1 MIRRFEGAQEI
12 EKASIRKKFINKE
25 VGRKLSCWS
34 SFFALILVFRK
45 ERYRHEENFLY
56 IALCLVALVVL
67 FSGCGIFNG
76 DDGEN
81 TNADPSIPIQWLD
94 VLLDDQYLQRA
105 VMALPVKVDGFSS
118 PLLFQLDTGMDK
130 SHIFCEAYKKWY
142 VSIPEGAST
151 TFNSY
156 QALDVSLSL
165 EFAGQVFENHPMV
178 VIMEEREPPVIIQL
192 FPDLDADGIIGLD
205 LISEYCMKID
215 FNKSTFSLLSAVPE
229 TVKESIAPV
238 PCSIREDSGKT
249 PRIFLPLTVGEEE
262 WDSVIYDSGSS
273 ALPLVI
279 GRQDDWIRLTGL
291 QPTDPSV
298 IHLVGGD
305 SQQQKIELI
314 GAVAKESIRV
324 GPIVLPQ
331 PMVYTWA
338 DARIGSAFASFLGK
352 GLIGNAFF
360 GDQCVAYFDLPRGE
374 LFLVPSED

>member
-1 MIRRFEGAQEI
+1 MRR
-12 EKASIRKKFINKE
+12 
-25 VGRKLSCWS
+25 
-34 SFFALILVFRK
+34 
-45 ERYRHEENFLY
+45 NFLY
-56 IALCLVALVVL
+56 IALCAVALVVL
-67 FSGCGIFNG
+67 FTGCGIFDG

-81 TNADPSIPIQWLD
+81 TDADPSIPIQWVD
-94 VLLDDQYLQRA
+94 AQLDDQYLQRA
-105 VMALPVKVDGFSS
+105 VMLLPVKVEGFTS
-118 PLLFQLDTGMDK
+118 PLLFQLDTGMPQ
-130 SHIFCEAYKKWY
+130 SHIFCVAYKRWN
-142 VSIPEGAST
+142 VPIPEGTST
-151 TFNSY
+151 TFNTY
-156 QALDVSLSL
+156 QALNVSLSL
-165 EFAGQVFENHPMV
+165 EFAGQVFENQPMV

-229 TVKESIAPV
+229 TIKESMAPV
-238 PCSIREDSGKT
+238 PCSIREDAGKT

-262 WDSVIYDSGSS
+262 WNNVIYDSGSS
-273 ALPLVI
+273 ALPLLV
-279 GRQDDWIRLTGL
+279 GRQEDWSRLTGL

-298 IHLVGGD
+298 IHLDGGD
-305 SQQQKIELI
+305 SQQQRIELI

-352 GLIGNAFF
+352 GLIGNAIF
-360 GDQCVAYFDLPRGE
+360 GDQCVAYFDFPRSE